1 MIQYNPKDW
10 FTFIFMFHKADTFR
24 KLIPM
29 LLGLSI
35 YSAII
40 VFAETQLKLTNE
52 NQVKFIPQ
60 MHALLGFAISMLLVF
75 RTNTAYD
82 RWWEARKLWGL
93 LVNNSRNLAIKLSVM
108 LPVLDYTNR
117 IVLSKAI
124 GLFAFAL
131 HHHLRKEKIQFGLI
145 DTEDKEGAFTHI
157 DHNKHVPNQLA
168 TLIFKLVNQIH
179 RENKI
184 TGEQYLSMNT
194 EMNSFMDI
202 CGGCERIKN
211 TPIPFSYSVFI
222 KKFIFFYI
230 MTLPFGFGHNLG
242 YYTVPLV
249 VFIFFVLA
257 SLELIAEEIED
268 PFSGDENDVP
278 TQRLSE
284 NIWKNVQE
292 VLITS

>member
-10 FTFIFMFHKADTFR
+10 FTFIFQFHKADTFR

-29 LLGLSI
+29 LFGLSI

-108 LPVLDYTNR
+108 LPALDYTNR
-117 IVLSKAI
+117 IILSKAI

-131 HHHLRKEKIQFGLI
+131 HHHLRKEKIRFELI
-145 DTEDKEGAFTHI
+145 DAEDKERAFIHI

-168 TLIFKLVNQIH
+168 TLIVKLVNQIH

-184 TGEQYLSMNT
+184 TGEQYLSLNT
-194 EMNSFMDI
+194 EINSFMDI

-230 MTLPFGFGHNLG
+230 MTLPFGFGHSLG

-292 VLITS
+292 VLKTN